1 MPRGNNVA
9 RKLQWCVSCAQLH
22 PGAMTAADCFLPPQ
36 KKRKAETDAHL
47 APDTTALAGRD
58 PLVLQPRTRSLLAV
72 EAELEQVRNGAAT
85 EWLTDPA
92 QDPTEYV
99 GKRVREYFYI
109 VRASEGQTPD
119 AIAQTAKV
127 DVGALVGFNQR
138 RWFPEGLTQS
148 SKLSA
153 GTKLM
158 VPTIPENLVVAA
170 AAATERERHGQN
182 GFISATNFRKW
193 RVEYESGEIAE
204 LDEVDVRRACWLF
217 RCNDEGWLSTAGV
230 GDGYVGRRLRLVW
243 DVDTPSQNYTLATVV
258 GYLPQGEDEDDFEM
272 WHVIHDD
279 GDDQD
284 LERHEIEPAIR
295 AFQAL
300 AANNT

>member
-1 MPRGNNVA
+1 
-9 RKLQWCVSCAQLH
+9 
-22 PGAMTAADCFLPPQ
+22 
-36 KKRKAETDAHL
+36 
-47 APDTTALAGRD
+47 
-58 PLVLQPRTRSLLAV
+58 
-72 EAELEQVRNGAAT
+72 
-85 EWLTDPA
+85 
-92 QDPTEYV
+92 
-99 GKRVREYFYI
+99 
-109 VRASEGQTPD
+109 
-119 AIAQTAKV
+119 
-127 DVGALVGFNQR
+127 
-138 RWFPEGLTQS
+138 
-148 SKLSA
+148 
-153 GTKLM
+153 M

-170 AAATERERHGQN
+170 AAATERERYGQN

-204 LDEVDVRRACWLF
+204 LDEVDVRRACWSF

-243 DVDTPSQNYTLATVV
+243 DVHTPSQNYTLATVV